1 MLHKVKKKWKLT
13 QWWRTSMRL
22 FAVVFLL
29 IITILFFENV
39 SPVSAQFS
47 EAGVE
52 KLEKPIDA
60 HDFTLKVLGSGKMSL
75 KELRGKVILLHFF
88 SVECRVCQKE
98 VPSLDELSASIK
110 SKDLVILLVAVDG
123 KEKELIK
130 FKDRYGITLPILIDK
145 NGKVAKAYGVWGYHK
160 TFFIDRKGR
169 IVGETF
175 AEKDWR
181 SGNVKDLITFL
192 LNEGK

>member
-1 MLHKVKKKWKLT
+1 MKPL
-13 QWWRTSMRL
+13 
-22 FAVVFLL
+22 VVVVLL
-29 IITILFFENV
+29 IITILFFEDV
-39 SPVSAQFS
+39 SPVSAQFL

-60 HDFTLKVLGSGKMSL
+60 HDFILKVLGSGEISL
-75 KELRGKVILLHFF
+75 KELKGKVILLQFF

-98 VPSLDELSASIK
+98 VPSLDKLSASIK
-110 SKDLVILLVAVDG
+110 SKDLVILLVAIEG

-130 FKDRYGITLPILIDK
+130 FKDRYAITLPILIDK
-145 NGKVAKAYGVWGYHK
+145 DGRVAKAYGVWGYHK
-160 TFFIDRKGR
+160 TFFIDRNGK

-181 SGNVKDLITFL
+181 SGSIKDFITFL
-192 LNEGK
+192 LKGGK